1 MSECACVSLSVCGH
15 WSRRVVF
22 GLIIDFF
29 CNLFTY
35 NERNENERTL
45 DFDIHYFL
53 LRMSIFKRRLKF
65 TVFTQIVYSSFPSKK
80 IFKKPSKHTL

>member
-1 MSECACVSLSVCGH
+1 MSERACVSLSLCGH

-45 DFDIHYFL
+45 DFDQYYFML
-53 LRMSIFKRRLKF
+53 KMSIFKRRLKF
-65 TVFTQIVYSSFPSKK
+65 TALKQIVYSV
-80 IFKKPSKHTL
+80 